1 MLLRSP
7 LGGCDLGGVP
17 MVARLEKRKDVVV
30 KYVKDLDAAALL
42 RYEVVIV
49 PNMGGKPM
57 NHPELAR
64 PEQCRSNQTRA
75 RA

>member
-1 MLLRSP
+1 MLPRSP
-7 LGGCDLGGVP
+7 LEGCDLGGVP

-30 KYVKDLDAAALL
+30 EYVEELDAAALS

-49 PNMGGKPM
+49 ANMGGKPM
-57 NHPELAR
+57 NRAQLAR

>member
-1 MLLRSP
+1 MLLRFP
-7 LGGCDLGGVP
+7 LEGCDLRGVP
-17 MVARLEKRKDVVV
+17 VVVRLEKRKDVVV
-30 KYVKDLDAAALL
+30 EYVEDLDAAALS

-57 NHPELAR
+57 KHPKLAR

-75 RA
+75 RP